1 MLRSTLFVLNKVK
14 NYLLNM
20 KEKTDSV
27 LLWQD
32 HINLEKSSLTFP
44 LSSNSHKIK
53 RMVCELTL
61 RGLCLRRMLIINC
74 INTEKVTS
82 HKTIICK

>member
-32 HINLEKSSLTFP
+32 HINLEKSSLTFL
-44 LSSNSHKIK
+44 LSSNSHKLGGF
-53 RMVCELTL
+53 V
-61 RGLCLRRMLIINC
+61 
-74 INTEKVTS
+74 
-82 HKTIICK
+82 